1 MSLSIRTTGA
11 APSFRPVLIS
21 CATFALLTT
30 GSCLAASA
38 LYGIGAWGIMIWPLM
53 LAPINFC
60 AYSLLR
66 WRAIQRLGT
75 RGSIIAVVSAAIW
88 TGAALVVAAIMALG
102 LLMTGEHPLFAIATF
117 IMAAPSAAAIPISA
131 LAGHAAHRIAG
142 LN

>member
-11 APSFRPVLIS
+11 SPSFRPVLVS

-53 LAPINFC
+53 LAPITFS

-66 WRAIQRLGT
+66 WQEIQRQGL
-75 RGSIIAVVSAAIW
+75 RGSTIAAVSAAIW

-102 LLMTGEHPLFAIATF
+102 LLMTGEPPLFAIATF
-117 IMAAPSAAAIPISA
+117 LMATPSAAAIPISA